1 MAITFDQLAAL
12 KDNDL
17 EKTLK
22 AGLPPTVA
30 DLTGYEFRGWN
41 QNSGT
46 DIIGT
51 RKFIKGFYGSKPD
64 GTGWGYNMP
73 VEQNGLSQPW
83 KPKQEKGK
91 DIRYA
96 FFKVLP
102 GARMKDSVYP
112 AMLVVDYRQWPDYF
126 FLSPIKY
133 TVDYLVFVEPGNTD
147 LILGKSYSQFL
158 GIKMFLGYFIIERLR
173 QSGYEGPSK

>member
-1 MAITFDQLAAL
+1 MTLTLEQLSGFN
-12 KDNDL
+12 NDAL
-17 EKTLK
+17 EKVLK
-22 AGLPPTVA
+22 AGTPPTIA

-51 RKFIKGFYGSKPD
+51 RKFIKGFYGAKPD

-73 VEQNGLSQPW
+73 VEQTGLNQPW
-83 KPKQEKGK
+83 KPKQEQGK

-102 GARMKDSVYP
+102 GATMKDSVYR

-133 TVDYLVFVEPGNTD
+133 TVDYLAFVEAGNTD
-147 LILGKSYSQFL
+147 LILGKSYSQLL
-158 GIKMFLGYFIIERLR
+158 GLKLFLGYFILERLR